1 MITFESFP
9 SLASKLNFTLPR
21 AGICSTKKKNKMFG
35 GSTVKSLLHNFQDQS
50 SNPRT
55 HVTSPTWSHVPITPP
70 LDKQREED
78 HWSLLVVSLPEN
90 HKLQVQ
96 EENQRDKA
104 ENDRE
109 DFQSPHLASMH
120 LEHIC
125 THIHSAHMHMYK

>member
-21 AGICSTKKKNKMFG
+21 AGICSTKKKKMFG

-70 LDKQREED
+70 LNKQREED